1 MSGVYKTT
9 EGMDKGML
17 TLVLCH
23 ECLKKDIS
31 ISCQTNKQQL
41 KKYIYWVVLHYPYY
55 N

>member
-23 ECLKKDIS
+23 ECLKKGYIHKLS
-31 ISCQTNKQQL
+31 NKQTTVEKIHL
-41 KKYIYWVVLHYPYY
+41 LSGFTLSIL
-55 N
+55 